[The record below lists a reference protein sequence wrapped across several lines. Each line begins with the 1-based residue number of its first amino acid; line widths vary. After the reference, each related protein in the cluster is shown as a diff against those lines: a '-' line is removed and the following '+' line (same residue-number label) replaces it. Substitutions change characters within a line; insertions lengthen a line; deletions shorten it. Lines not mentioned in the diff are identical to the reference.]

1 MKKINYIL
9 VLVMAMFISACSP
22 TIKDVT
28 SNFILP
34 YELQEDGCKI
44 HQLYDGFRLIY
55 VVQCET
61 KKCTSTAYNHG
72 KVSNYSAMCE

>member
-22 TIKDVT
+22 TNKDVT

-34 YELQEDGCKI
+34 YELQEDG
-44 HQLYDGFRLIY
+44 
-55 VVQCET
+55 
-61 KKCTSTAYNHG
+61 
-72 KVSNYSAMCE
+72 